1 MQRKTLNEYVS
12 EAINILKDSIRINKI
27 QKSQFAEVL
36 NKAFTES
43 FKGTDYT
50 VSIISNEQCSYFWD
64 ISGFKT
70 KVNISDKKET
80 ILTKGISIELNL
92 LYKLEDIYE
101 EYSYIKEI
109 DLVGISCNGNGCV
122 EEEIRANILVEKLEN
137 IENECKYICNEA
149 KLVFKNGHNISDI
162 KRINIDKIIDFAK
175 EYNRIVDKLLE
186 E

>member
-1 MQRKTLNEYVS
+1 MRNIYKIFKKKNIKRKE
-12 EAINILKDSIRINKI
+12 K
-27 QKSQFAEVL
+27 
-36 NKAFTES
+36 
-43 FKGTDYT
+43 
-50 VSIISNEQCSYFWD
+50 
-64 ISGFKT
+64 
-70 KVNISDKKET
+70 
-80 ILTKGISIELNL
+80 
-92 LYKLEDIYE
+92 
-101 EYSYIKEI
+101 YSYIKDI

-122 EEEIRANILVEKLEN
+122 EEEIKANILVEKLEN